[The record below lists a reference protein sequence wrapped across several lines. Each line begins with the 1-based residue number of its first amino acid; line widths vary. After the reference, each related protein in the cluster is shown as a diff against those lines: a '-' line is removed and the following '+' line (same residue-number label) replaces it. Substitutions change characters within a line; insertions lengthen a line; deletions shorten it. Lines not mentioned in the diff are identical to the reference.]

1 MICFYSNIGVSE
13 SKVIFK
19 WRNNNNNNNNLP
31 ENRATKA
38 NVDVVDI

>member
-19 WRNNNNNNNNLP
+19 WRNNNNNNLP

>member
-19 WRNNNNNNNNLP
+19 WRNNNNNNNLP